1 MKYKILVTAP
11 PILPKIE
18 NYKKIF
24 DENNAKIFTP
34 NFKVIESLSAKQ
46 LIPLMKDVDGV
57 LCGDDEINIDVLRS
71 ANKLKVVSKWGT
83 GIDSI
88 DADSAKKLGIKVM
101 RVKDVFSDPVS
112 DTVLSYI
119 LIFCRK
125 ILEKNQIVKNNEWKK
140 TESFTLKEKKLG
152 IIGLGHIGMSL
163 AKKAIGLGMKVY
175 GNDIV
180 KKKYESQSLKIVN
193 LDYLLK
199 NSDFISLHTDLNK
212 STYHLIGKDQLSMMK
227 KDSIIINTSRGA
239 VIDQIE
245 LENALSENKIGGAA
259 LDVFEEEPLPKN
271 SKLKKFENVLLSPH
285 NSNASVEVFNKVDIR
300 SINNIFDFL
309 EKT

>member
-24 DENNAKIFTP
+24 DENNAQIFTP
-34 NFKVIESLSAKQ
+34 DFKVIESLSAEQ
-46 LIPLMKDVDGV
+46 LIRLLKDVDGI

-71 ANKLKVVSKWGT
+71 ANKLKVISKWGT

-88 DADSAKKLGIKVM
+88 DTESAKNLGIKVM
-101 RVKDVFSDPVS
+101 RVKNIFSDPVS
-112 DTVLSYI
+112 DTVLAYI

-125 ILEKNQIVKNNEWKK
+125 IFQKNQIVKSNEWKK
-140 TESFTLKEKKLG
+140 TESFTLKEKTLG

-163 AKKAIGLGMKVY
+163 AKKAIGLGMQVY
-175 GNDIV
+175 GNDIIE
-180 KKKYESQSLKIVN
+180 KKYESQLLKIVN

-212 STYHLIGKDQLSMMK
+212 TTHHLIGKDQLSIMK

-239 VIDQIE
+239 VINQIE

-300 SINNIFDFL
+300 SINNIFDSL

>member
-285 NSNASVEVFNKVDIR
+285 NSNASIEVFNKVDIL

-309 EKT
+309 